1 MVSSDPTRSDNAAA
15 LPFKEL
21 LVLVPA
27 LASAL
32 AVAYDVGYFF
42 AFDINY
48 FNFFSLSEHV
58 VFALQALPIAVALS
72 LIATF
77 WMYPYL
83 RRVRGRPAQSV
94 GLNVT
99 LAAMMLLSL
108 GVFWMATHSPLTV
121 AGGLAAG
128 MLLLA
133 LSRGRSTPSW
143 QIAVT
148 IGVAALIIAGAA
160 GLEAATAKKFSSKPS
175 HTIRMRTLL
184 APLEGVLIRAGER
197 GLLFQ
202 NAATRQVS
210 FIPWDDVVQIAT
222 NDSAPTK
229 RPKPWLYFFHFF

>member
-1 MVSSDPTRSDNAAA
+1 MIVSSDPTRSDNAAA

-99 LAAMMLLSL
+99 LAAMMLL
-108 GVFWMATHSPLTV
+108 F
-121 AGGLAAG
+121 AA
-128 MLLLA
+128 
-133 LSRGRSTPSW
+133 S
-143 QIAVT
+143 I
-148 IGVAALIIAGAA
+148 
-160 GLEAATAKKFSSKPS
+160 
-175 HTIRMRTLL
+175 
-184 APLEGVLIRAGER
+184 
-197 GLLFQ
+197 
-202 NAATRQVS
+202 
-210 FIPWDDVVQIAT
+210 
-222 NDSAPTK
+222 
-229 RPKPWLYFFHFF
+229 